1 MFIIGLT
8 WTLGSGKWTVVDYLM
23 QKYHF
28 EHLSATVFITQ
39 EIIKRNLPVDRDN
52 MRIVADDLR
61 KTYGPG
67 YIIEQLYVQAVQ
79 SGKNSVIESV
89 RAVGELEFLKKHPH
103 VSLWAVDASPRIRY
117 QRIAQ
122 RKWIKDNV
130 TFEYFLKQEANESNN
145 TNPNEMNLPACI
157 AMSDYHLS
165 NNGTKEE
172 LWKQADAIMWQLNVD
187 SSL

>member
-1 MFIIGLT
+1 
-8 WTLGSGKWTVVDYLM
+8 M

-28 EHLSATVFITQ
+28 EHFSATVFITQ
-39 EIIKRNLPVDRDN
+39 EILKRNLTVDRDN

-61 KTYGPG
+61 KVYGPG

-79 SGKNSVIESV
+79 SGKNAVIESV
-89 RAVGELEFLKKHPH
+89 RAIGELEFLRRHPH

-122 RKWIKDNV
+122 RRSVKDNV
-130 TFEYFLKQEANESNN
+130 SFEYFLKQEANESNN

-157 AMSDYHLS
+157 ALSDQHL
-165 NNGTKEE
+165 NNDGTKEE
-172 LWKQADAIMWQLNVD
+172 LQKQIDMIMTSRD
-187 SSL
+187 TAK